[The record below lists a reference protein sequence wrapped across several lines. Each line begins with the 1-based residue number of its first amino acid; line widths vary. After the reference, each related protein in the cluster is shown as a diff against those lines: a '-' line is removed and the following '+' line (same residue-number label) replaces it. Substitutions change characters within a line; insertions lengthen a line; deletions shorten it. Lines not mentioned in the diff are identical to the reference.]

1 MFVGIFF
8 FFIFFFFFSVLDK
21 KKSYEIKL
29 KSGCVTICKGNVK
42 LKGVGI
48 DDMYVLNNNIYNKDS
63 VCYYSVVL
71 KFFLFMTSSIR
82 TYK

>member
-1 MFVGIFF
+1 M
-8 FFIFFFFFSVLDK
+8 
-21 KKSYEIKL
+21 
-29 KSGCVTICKGNVK
+29 TICKGNVK